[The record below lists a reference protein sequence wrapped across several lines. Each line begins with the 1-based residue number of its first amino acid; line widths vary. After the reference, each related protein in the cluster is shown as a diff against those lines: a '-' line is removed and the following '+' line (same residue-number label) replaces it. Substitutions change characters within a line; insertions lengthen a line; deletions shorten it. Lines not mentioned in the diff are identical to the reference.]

1 MSTSSEKLVYLQNGV
16 FKRKE
21 MATGLQYYHNG
32 AFKTFP
38 LPSGNGTFVLSNY
51 NNDFTWVDAG
61 VVLPEQPEEFTT
73 SPLPPEERFRTLST
87 IAHSASSICRV
98 AASTC

>member
-21 MATGLQYYHNG
+21 MTNGLQYYHNG

-38 LPSGNGTFVLSNY
+38 LPSGNGTFVISNY

-61 VVLPEQPEEFTT
+61 TVVHAQPEEFTT
-73 SPLPPEERFRTLST
+73 RANS
-87 IAHSASSICRV
+87 
-98 AASTC
+98 

>member
-32 AFKTFP
+32 AR
-38 LPSGNGTFVLSNY
+38 PSHY
-51 NNDFTWVDAG
+51 RAG
-61 VVLPEQPEEFTT
+61 MAPSCSAITT
-73 SPLPPEERFRTLST
+73 TNSPGL
-87 IAHSASSICRV
+87 IRV
-98 AASTC
+98 P